1 MIKLKSEQMIY
12 LLHAAAYLELDTIT
26 KGSVKKHL
34 PIEWRDQAE
43 EIYDTLQAQEL
54 INPSS
59 KGRFSISGKGSDA
72 LILSLKSTNYRFT
85 SIKGPKVLNALIDCF
100 KKSSEINSEVT
111 LSQEMSFDEFQDKF
125 KVLYFEERR
134 RQEIRGVVA
143 IHSKELRSRF
153 RKESFIS
160 DEKIS
165 EYFEK
170 LKSTKKILTVIE
182 RDNELMQW
190 VE

>member
-1 MIKLKSEQMIY
+1 M
-12 LLHAAAYLELDTIT
+12 
-26 KGSVKKHL
+26 
-34 PIEWRDQAE
+34 P
-43 EIYDTLQAQEL
+43 
-54 INPSS
+54 
-59 KGRFSISGKGSDA
+59 
-72 LILSLKSTNYRFT
+72 YRFT

-100 KKSSEINSEVT
+100 KNASEINSEVT

-125 KVLYFEERR
+125 KALYFEERR

-143 IHSKELRSRF
+143 IHSKELRSKF

-170 LKSTKKILTVIE
+170 LKSTK
-182 RDNELMQW
+182 RF
-190 VE
+190 

>member
-1 MIKLKSEQMIY
+1 MIKLKPEQMIY

-59 KGRFSISGKGSDA
+59 KGRFSMSEKGSDA

-100 KKSSEINSEVT
+100 KKASEINSEAP

-125 KVLYFEERR
+125 KALYFEERR

-170 LKSTKKILTVIE
+170 LKLTKKILTVIE
-182 RDNELMQW
+182 RENELMQW